1 MNYRKLG
8 GTDLLTS
15 PIVYGCM
22 GGAGAFG
29 EQDER
34 DSIEALCEAFN
45 QGINFFDSAE
55 AYGNGYSEQLL
66 SKALKD
72 HRNDI
77 VVLSK
82 AGVGNLSK
90 DKIVSACEGSLKNLN
105 SDYIDIYLMHWPNRE
120 VPFEESIDALQKL
133 KREGKIRYYGVSN
146 FGVGDLSEIL
156 SIDNSICVDELA
168 YNLFFR
174 AIEFETLPLCKA
186 NDIPVLCYS
195 SLMQGL
201 LAGKYHSIAEFP
213 ENRARTK
220 MFDRR
225 KHSQCRHNEDGQEI
239 LGEELL
245 HNLWE
250 IVESTGLTME
260 ELAVGW
266 LKKQSGVGGVI
277 VGTRNK
283 KQSTDLR
290 KLIDIDLDDS
300 IVEKLSDISC
310 NLKNALGPCIDM
322 WDYRTR

>member
-1 MNYRKLG
+1 MNYRRLG
-8 GTDLLTS
+8 RTDLMTS
-15 PIVYGCM
+15 TIVYGCM

-34 DSIEALCEAFN
+34 DSIEALREAYD

-55 AYGNGYSEQLL
+55 AYGDGYSEQLL
-66 SKALKD
+66 SKALKE
-72 HRNDI
+72 HRKDI

-82 AGVGNLSK
+82 AGVGNLSR
-90 DKIVSACEGSLKNLN
+90 DKLIAACEGSLRNLG
-105 SDYIDIYLMHWPNRE
+105 SDYIDIYLLHWPNRD
-120 VPFEESIDALQKL
+120 VPFEESLEALQKL
-133 KREGKIRYYGVSN
+133 KAEGKIRYYGVSN
-146 FGVGDLSEIL
+146 FGVRDLSDIF
-156 SIDNSICVDELA
+156 SIDDSICADELA

-186 NDIPVLCYS
+186 EDIPVLCYS

-201 LAGKYHSIAEFP
+201 LAGKYHSINEFP

-225 KHSQCRHNEDGQEI
+225 KHSQCRHKEDGQEA
-239 LGEELL
+239 LGEKLL
-245 HNLWE
+245 QDLWSM
-250 IVESTGLTME
+250 VESTGLTME

-266 LKKQSGVGGVI
+266 LKKQPGVGGVI

-283 KQSTDLR
+283 AQSAALR
-290 KLIDIDLDDS
+290 KLIDIELDDS
-300 IVEKLSDISC
+300 IAEKLSDISSD
-310 NLKNALGPCIDM
+310 LKNALGPCIDM